1 MHKVIRWSLA
11 LCALLAII
19 CIAPTALA
27 IVYDAE
33 DTLVAA
39 KGEYVEL
46 SVTFRDTDRTVEWYR
61 KGPGETRYTFAYEGE
76 DTGFVMS
83 EKNDGA
89 EWRCYA
95 VKADGYRTI
104 LRECITYMGF
114 PLKITRPPSS
124 NYGVHLGERYTID
137 IEVQGEGLNYR
148 WYYRNPGET
157 AWRNAY
163 HGYADYEFIMDEE
176 DDGMQL
182 YCEIWDQYGKTLETK
197 VITVNLI
204 YPEITQ
210 QPPSA
215 STYRNTVGSCAVRA
229 TGALPLQYAWY
240 VMLPGESAYRHY
252 EDSIRLNGIM
262 AVDNTLH
269 FSMSD
274 AINGAQA
281 YCVITDSY
289 GAAVTSETS
298 TLTMRK
304 DLVILQ
310 QPCSLLPEFRGDYE
324 KASLVASGEEPFSY
338 YWYVKL
344 PGDNAFTQYKE
355 GVYTN
360 GIIPRGSDLGVSMSG
375 VLDGAQAM
383 CIVYDKY
390 GASIRSDTMTIA
402 YVRSLNLPGDVEII
416 EDEAFMNAGGFNEV
430 RIPSNV
436 KSIGSRAFANCPDL
450 RRIMVF
456 SEEAV
461 FADDMLDGC
470 ADTVTIHC
478 PFGSRVYYW
487 AVDNNVKWQMLK

>member
-1 MHKVIRWSLA
+1 MYKFIRWSLA
-11 LCALLAII
+11 LCVLLAML
-19 CIAPTALA
+19 CIAPAALA
-27 IVYDAE
+27 IVYDVE

-61 KGPGETRYTFAYEGE
+61 KGPGETNYTFAYEGE

-104 LRECITYMGF
+104 LRECITYMGL
-114 PLKITRPPSS
+114 PLKITTPPAD
-124 NYGVHLGERYTID
+124 NYQVHLGERYTID
-137 IEVQGEGLNYR
+137 IEVQGDGLNYR

-163 HGYADYEFIMDEE
+163 HGYADYEFIMDAGE
-176 DDGMQL
+176 DGMQL

-210 QPPSA
+210 QPPSVSA
-215 STYRNTVGSCAVRA
+215 YRNKTGSSTVRA
-229 TGALPLQYAWY
+229 TGSLPLRYAWY
-240 VMLPGESAYRHY
+240 VMLPGENAYRHY

-304 DLVILQ
+304 DFAILQ
-310 QPCSLLPEFRGDYE
+310 QPSSLLFEFRGEYE
-324 KASLVASGEEPFSY
+324 KASLLVSGEEPFSF

-344 PGDNAFTQYKE
+344 PQDDAFALYE
-355 GVYTN
+355 DGVYTN
-360 GIIPRGSDLGVSMSG
+360 GIRPSGSDLGVSMTG
-375 VLDGAQAM
+375 TLDGAQAL
-383 CIVYDKY
+383 CLVYDKY
-390 GASIRSDTMTIA
+390 GTRLRSDIITIA
-402 YVRSLNLPGDVEII
+402 YVRSLNLPDDVEQIA
-416 EDEAFMNAGGFNEV
+416 DEAFMNAGGFNEV
-430 RIPSNV
+430 CIPENV
-436 KSIGSRAFANCPDL
+436 KSIGSRAFANCTDL
-450 RRIMVF
+450 CRIMVF
-456 SEEAV
+456 SEDAV
-461 FADDMLDGC
+461 FADDMLEGC
-470 ADTVTIHC
+470 ADRVTIHC
-478 PFGSRVYYW
+478 AYGSRVYDW
-487 AVDNNVKWQMLK
+487 AVDNNVKWKALE